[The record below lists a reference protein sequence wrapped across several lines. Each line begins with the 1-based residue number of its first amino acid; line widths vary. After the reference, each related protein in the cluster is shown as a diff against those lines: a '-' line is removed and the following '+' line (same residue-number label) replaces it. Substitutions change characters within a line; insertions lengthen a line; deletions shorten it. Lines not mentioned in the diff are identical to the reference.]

1 VKLKFFWNKN
11 CNLHSCESGISF
23 FGDGLSDTFFSWEA
37 DKSFATFSEE
47 EDVGG
52 SGGENVSGRVLD
64 VDDIE

>member
-1 VKLKFFWNKN
+1 MEQKL
-11 CNLHSCESGISF
+11 NLHSCESGIPF